1 MRHSITAALTL
12 SALLG
17 TASAQP
23 RLSAQSIIVNPAQPT
38 LDVQV
43 WVNKDASGTR
53 NPVYRVGERI
63 SIGVKTNRDAY
74 VYLFN
79 VNASGQIDL
88 FFPNTY
94 EENNLVR
101 ANAPRTLPGR
111 NANYTLTVGG
121 PAGQDRLLALAS
133 TQPLNLNDVARFVE
147 GENFARVQVRGQDNL
162 ARALSIVVR
171 PLPAQSWVTD
181 VVTFRVGTAAQGNGG
196 SATGTVTE
204 TPNAAIPVSTA
215 PAPVQ
220 PVPVQPAPV
229 QPAPTQPV
237 TQIQPGEKPDGSFD
251 TAMVEAYARLK
262 GPESLGQATSYAV
275 PWGDGLWQ
283 KFRGVAAYGDA
294 VMLHANGSS
303 RAYAVHGRVLE
314 RYLALAQVE
323 NGGIRPPSR
332 LGWAAADEKVVPR
345 NPYGTTGLY
354 ALFQNGALYS
364 TEKYGTFWLQ
374 GAILKTY
381 QGLGGSGS
389 FLGFPT
395 RDQYLLNGAW
405 AADFEGGSLRTVN
418 GVVKVYRK

>member
-1 MRHSITAALTL
+1 MRHSLTATLTL

-17 TASAQP
+17 TAGAAEP
-23 RLSAQSIIVNPAQPT
+23 RLSAQSIIVNPSQPS

-43 WVNKDASGTR
+43 WVGKDASGTR
-53 NPVYRVGERI
+53 NPVYRRGERI
-63 SIGVKTNRDAY
+63 TIGLKTNRDAY

-79 VNASGQIDL
+79 VNANGQIDL
-88 FFPNTY
+88 FFPNAY
-94 EENNLVR
+94 EENNFVK
-101 ANAPRTLPGR
+101 ANTNRTFPGR
-111 NANYTLTVGG
+111 GASYSLTVGG
-121 PAGQDRLLALAS
+121 PNGQDRLLALAS
-133 TQPLNLNDVARFVE
+133 TQPLDLNDVARFVE
-147 GENFARVQVRGQDNL
+147 GESFAQVQVRGQDNL

-171 PLPAQSWVTD
+171 PLPANSWVTD
-181 VVTFRVGTAAQGNGG
+181 VVTFRVGNTAQGG
-196 SATGTVTE
+196 ATGTVTE
-204 TPNAAIPVSTA
+204 TPSQPA

-229 QPAPTQPV
+229 QPTPSQPV
-237 TQIQPGEKPDGSFD
+237 TRIQPGEKRDGSFD
-251 TAMVEAYARLK
+251 TAMVDAYGRLK
-262 GPESLGQATSYAV
+262 GEESLGDATTYAV

-294 VMLHANGSS
+294 VLLHANGSS
-303 RAYAVHGRVLE
+303 RAYAVHGRILE
-314 RYLALAQVE
+314 RYLALAQAE
-323 NGGIRPPSR
+323 NGGTRPPSR
-332 LGWAAADEKVVPR
+332 LGWAAADEKVIPR

-354 ALFQNGALYS
+354 GYFQNGALYS
-364 TEKYGTFWLQ
+364 SEKYGTFWLQ

-405 AADFEGGSLRTVN
+405 AADFEGGTLRTVN